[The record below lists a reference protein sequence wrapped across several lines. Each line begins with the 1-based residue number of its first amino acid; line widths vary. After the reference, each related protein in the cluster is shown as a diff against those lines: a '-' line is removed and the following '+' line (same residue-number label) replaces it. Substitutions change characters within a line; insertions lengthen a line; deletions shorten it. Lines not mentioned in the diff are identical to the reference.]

1 MKITPKQYAQALYD
15 SIKDKNKN
23 DLTKSIREFASV
35 LVQNNDLQKGDKII
49 KLFRKLYNQAESI
62 VEAEITS
69 ATKLTPAMLHDLK
82 EYIKKI
88 SKVDTVELVEKEN
101 KKLIGGAVIKYGD
114 KILDGSLKTRMQIM
128 KAELKK

>member
-15 SIKDKNKN
+15 SLKDDNKK
-23 DLTKSIREFASV
+23 DATKAIAEFARV
-35 LVQNNDLQKGDKII
+35 LVENNDLQKGDKII
-49 KLFRKLYNQAESI
+49 EQFRKLYNQEEGI

-69 ATKLTPAMLHDLK
+69 AAKLSAAMLHDLK

-88 SKVDTVELVEKEN
+88 SKVDTVEVNEKEN
-101 KKLIGGAVIKYGD
+101 RSLVGGAIIKYGD
-114 KILDGSLKTRMQIM
+114 KILDGSLKTRIQTM